1 MTGVEGYVESAS
13 SGLLA
18 ALSLHEKLSGRE
30 SVDFTDKTAIGAL
43 GHYVAEYA
51 GKDFQP
57 MNVTF
62 GIMAP
67 LEKRIRNKQQ
77 RCAAIAERA
86 LTILAEKREILS
98 HPLV

>member
-1 MTGVEGYVESAS
+1 
-13 SGLLA
+13 
-18 ALSLHEKLSGRE
+18 
-30 SVDFTDKTAIGAL
+30 
-43 GHYVAEYA
+43 
-51 GKDFQP
+51 